1 MRGASQQHVQ
11 CGPSRRPRHR
21 FAVALGAALV
31 AAPAV
36 TACAASDSGT
46 TINVYKYPQESFQK
60 IVDQCNAKAGGRYD
74 IVYHK
79 LPREADGQREQMVRR
94 LAAQDTE
101 MDVLGLD
108 VTWTAE
114 LAKAGWIK
122 EFTGDNKAKV
132 EQGTLKT
139 PLDTARYDGK
149 LYAAPDNTNVQL
161 LWYRGDLVSTP
172 PKTWDEMI
180 QQAEQLKQQ
189 GKPGIIEAQ
198 GKQYEG
204 LVVLYNTLTNS
215 AGGRILDDTGTKA
228 IVDAGAV
235 KALATLKK
243 FATSSVADPSF
254 SNFAEDDTRLAMESG
269 KAAFMVNWPFV
280 YAAAAK
286 KPDFLPKLKWAPY
299 PSTGDGDSKVTVGGI
314 NYAVSAYTQHSQES
328 FDAVMCLRSAESQKF
343 AAINDGVPPT
353 IESVYG
359 DPEMDKPYPMKQ
371 AILDTLKT
379 ASARPVTPAYQNVS
393 TVIST
398 VLSPPADID
407 PPTTADR
414 LRTQLQDALDSKGVL
429 P

>member
-1 MRGASQQHVQ
+1 MRGASQQHVR

-161 LWYRGDLVSTP
+161 LWYR
-172 PKTWDEMI
+172 
-180 QQAEQLKQQ
+180 
-189 GKPGIIEAQ
+189 
-198 GKQYEG
+198 
-204 LVVLYNTLTNS
+204 
-215 AGGRILDDTGTKA
+215 
-228 IVDAGAV
+228 
-235 KALATLKK
+235 
-243 FATSSVADPSF
+243 
-254 SNFAEDDTRLAMESG
+254 
-269 KAAFMVNWPFV
+269 
-280 YAAAAK
+280 
-286 KPDFLPKLKWAPY
+286 
-299 PSTGDGDSKVTVGGI
+299 
-314 NYAVSAYTQHSQES
+314 
-328 FDAVMCLRSAESQKF
+328 
-343 AAINDGVPPT
+343 
-353 IESVYG
+353 
-359 DPEMDKPYPMKQ
+359 
-371 AILDTLKT
+371 
-379 ASARPVTPAYQNVS
+379 
-393 TVIST
+393 
-398 VLSPPADID
+398 
-407 PPTTADR
+407 
-414 LRTQLQDALDSKGVL
+414 
-429 P
+429 